1 MAAAIRLASPEDAA
15 AVVSIYAPYVT
26 DTSVTFEYDVPSVEE
41 YRRRIEEI
49 MQFFPFFLLE
59 EDGVPVGY
67 AYAHFFHPRKAYQWV
82 CETTIYVERNHHKKG
97 YASMLYG
104 KLLNALKKQGFCEA
118 IAILGCPNEPS
129 EGFHKAMGFQLIGTF
144 DKAGFKLD
152 QWHDVKWYGL
162 ELRKHEKNPAEPVPY
177 SAIQDK

>member
-1 MAAAIRLASPEDAA
+1 MAAVIRLASPEDAA

-104 KLLNALKKQGFCEA
+104 KLLDALKKQGQTRKIPSGPVRCFPNLSPCGSACE
-118 IAILGCPNEPS
+118 S
-129 EGFHKAMGFQLIGTF
+129 
-144 DKAGFKLD
+144 
-152 QWHDVKWYGL
+152 
-162 ELRKHEKNPAEPVPY
+162 
-177 SAIQDK
+177 

>member
-1 MAAAIRLASPEDAA
+1 
-15 AVVSIYAPYVT
+15 
-26 DTSVTFEYDVPSVEE
+26 
-41 YRRRIEEI
+41 
-49 MQFFPFFLLE
+49 
-59 EDGVPVGY
+59 
-67 AYAHFFHPRKAYQWV
+67 
-82 CETTIYVERNHHKKG
+82 
-97 YASMLYG
+97 MLYG
-104 KLLNALKKQGFCEA
+104 KLLDALKKQGFCEA

-152 QWHDVKWYGL
+152 QWHDVKWYRL

>member
-1 MAAAIRLASPEDAA
+1 
-15 AVVSIYAPYVT
+15 
-26 DTSVTFEYDVPSVEE
+26 
-41 YRRRIEEI
+41 

-104 KLLNALKKQGFCEA
+104 KLLDALKKQGFCEA
-118 IAILGCPNEPS
+118 IAILGCP
-129 EGFHKAMGFQLIGTF
+129 
-144 DKAGFKLD
+144 LD

>member
-41 YRRRIEEI
+41 YRRRMEEI

-82 CETTIYVERNHHKKG
+82 CETTIYVAQGHHKKG

-104 KLLNALKKQGFCEA
+104 KLLDALKKQGFCEA

-162 ELRKHEKNPAEPVPY
+162 ELWKHEKNPAEPVPY